1 MALFTETN
9 KPDKGRDVRIL
20 FGEPEANLRHAL
32 RAALAR
38 EGYSGI
44 DDFDRLPSLR
54 EALDK
59 GDVDLVVMDSE
70 MDSGEAD
77 RIITDLRHNKLGK
90 NPFVPVIVTIWNPT
104 QEQVRRV
111 ASSGTDDMLVKPLS
125 PSQVFERIKALI
137 NQRKPF
143 VVTSDY
149 IGPDRRK
156 DAGRGSEIPTIE
168 VPNTLRA
175 KVRGEKINREA
186 LDSMIKGAQEEIND
200 QRLKRNAF
208 QVGFLVH
215 LLLPEFEDF
224 EVTDERIKSVQRL
237 VDVSRD
243 IGNRVKGTKYEHV
256 TSLCTAMV
264 RVASSINDMISHPD
278 HKDVELL
285 KPLSEAILQAFN
297 PDTGTAD
304 IANQISGA
312 ISTYKK
318 RTAAE

>member
-1 MALFTETN
+1 MAIFTETN
-9 KPDKGRDVRIL
+9 KAEKGRDVRIL

-38 EGYSGI
+38 EGYTGI

-54 EALDK
+54 EAMEKTDP
-59 GDVDLVVMDSE
+59 DLVVMDSE
-70 MDSGEAD
+70 MDAGEAD
-77 RIITDLRHNKLGK
+77 RIITDLRHNRLGN

-104 QEQVRRV
+104 QDQVRRV
-111 ASSGTDDMLVKPLS
+111 ASSGTDDMLVKPVS
-125 PSQVFERIKALI
+125 PNQVFERIKQLI

-156 DAGRGSEIPTIE
+156 DVGRGSEIPTIE

-175 KVRGEKINREA
+175 KVRGEKVDRKA
-186 LDSMIKGAQEEIND
+186 LDAMIGEAQQEINE

-215 LLLPEFEDF
+215 LLLPEFENF

-256 TSLCTAMV
+256 TTLCTAMV
-264 RVASSINDMISHPD
+264 RVASSINDMIGHPD
-278 HKDVELL
+278 EKDVELL

-297 PDTGTAD
+297 PNTGTAD
-304 IANQISGA
+304 IATEISGA

-318 RTAAE
+318 RTAGE

>member
-1 MALFTETN
+1 MFTETN
-9 KPDKGRDVRIL
+9 KPEKGRDVRIL
-20 FGEPEANLRHAL
+20 FGEPESNLRHAL

-38 EGYSGI
+38 EGYTGI
-44 DDFDRLPSLR
+44 DDFDRLPALR
-54 EALDK
+54 EAIEK
-59 GDVDLVVMDSE
+59 TNPDLIVMDSE
-70 MDSGEAD
+70 MDGGEAD
-77 RIITDLRHNKLGK
+77 RIITDLRHNKLGD
-90 NPFVPVIVTIWNPT
+90 NPFVPVIVTIWNAT
-104 QEQVRRV
+104 HDQVRRV

-125 PSQVFERIKALI
+125 PSQVFDRIKQLI

-156 DAGRGSEIPTIE
+156 DVGRGSEIPTIE

-175 KVRGEKINREA
+175 KVRGEKVDRQALEA
-186 LDSMIKGAQEEIND
+186 MIGEAQQEIND

-237 VDVSRD
+237 VDVARD

-278 HKDVELL
+278 EKDVELL

-297 PDTGTAD
+297 PGTGTAD
-304 IANQISGA
+304 IASEISGA